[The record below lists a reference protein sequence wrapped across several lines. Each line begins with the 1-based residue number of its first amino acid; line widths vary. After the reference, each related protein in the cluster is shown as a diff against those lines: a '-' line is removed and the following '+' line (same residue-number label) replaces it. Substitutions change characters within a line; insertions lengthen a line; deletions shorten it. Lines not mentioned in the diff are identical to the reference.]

1 MSFQPHAN
9 PSHAFSLRPATVSAS
24 GAAAPPAFTDAPDPV
39 GSMDVVTSVF
49 EVGEYATRPQLIG
62 IVLAISGNLIISFSL
77 ALTKYAHN
85 LNAQQVEPLPY
96 THLPL
101 WWCGLA
107 ATVIGEAGN
116 FAAYGFAGASL
127 IAPLGAVSVLA
138 NAFISAF
145 GLKEGLRF
153 RDAVGCVLCMAGGCT
168 IVLATP
174 SDSKELG
181 PDGFVA
187 ALQATPFLIYIT
199 VLLALVALMLGFQ
212 DHYGH
217 RHVAYYVLLCS
228 LLGSVTVMSSKGV
241 STFLNLWLCCGAPS
255 PFSQPVLYPVVLV
268 LAVTAIL
275 QINFLNKAM
284 ERFGNTE
291 TVPVYYVL
299 FTLTTITGSNVLYR
313 DFENEVCARAR
324 ALPPAAHPL
333 HHATFT
339 LRALARRPPPMI

>member
-1 MSFQPHAN
+1 MEI
-9 PSHAFSLRPATVSAS
+9 LDVSI
-24 GAAAPPAFTDAPDPV
+24 
-39 GSMDVVTSVF
+39 
-49 EVGEYATRPQLIG
+49 EQYATRPQLIG
-62 IVLAISGNLIISFSL
+62 IIPAISGNLIISFAL

-85 LNAQQVEPLPY
+85 INQEQTEPLPY

-107 ATVIGEAGN
+107 LTVVGEAGN

-153 RDAVGCVLCMAGGCT
+153 RDAVGCLLCVAGGCT

-174 SDSKELG
+174 SDSKELD
-181 PDGFVA
+181 PEGFVN
-187 ALQATPFLIYIT
+187 ALQATAFVVYIT
-199 VLLALVALMLGFQ
+199 IVVVLIGLMLGFQ
-212 DHYGH
+212 NQYGH

-241 STFLNLWLCCGAPS
+241 SSFLNLWVCCGAHS
-255 PFSQPVLYPVVLV
+255 PFTEPILYPLVLV
-268 LAVTAIL
+268 LTVTAIL
-275 QINFLNKAM
+275 QIRYLNEAM

-299 FTLTTITGSNVLYR
+299 FTLTTIIGSNVLYR
-313 DFENEVCARAR
+313 DFENEVSMSS
-324 ALPPAAHPL
+324 
-333 HHATFT
+333 
-339 LRALARRPPPMI
+339 LR